1 MESGGSVEWNKT
13 SGNRGNSVERSINS
27 LCRNNSGNRGNS
39 VERVIV
45 SEGKCNEDENSQKK
59 RKIKSPQKKLKRE

>member
-13 SGNRGNSVERSINS
+13 
-27 LCRNNSGNRGNS
+27 SGNRGNS